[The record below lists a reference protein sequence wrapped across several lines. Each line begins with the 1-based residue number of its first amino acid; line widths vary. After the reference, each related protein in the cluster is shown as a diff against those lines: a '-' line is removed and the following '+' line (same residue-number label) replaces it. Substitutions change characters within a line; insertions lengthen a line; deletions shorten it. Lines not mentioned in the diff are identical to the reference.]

1 MKDKMLAA
9 ASWGL
14 FWLSMPALYLL
25 SLHFRV
31 LAPVLYLLYFAAVWL
46 ALALNHLRL
55 RLPVTG
61 KALLLSLPATLLA
74 LLFLAIIWTLLLAL
88 LYGFGSREHLL
99 KP

>member
-9 ASWGL
+9 ACWGL

-25 SLHFRV
+25 SLHFRM
-31 LAPVLYLLYFAAVWL
+31 LAPVLYPLYFAAVWL

-88 LYGFGSREHLL
+88 LYGFGSREYLL